1 MHCPRQPTLPQRVA
15 SVGAMAEFVVPGK
28 LSDLE
33 LPASGQPALDVGAM
47 SAEEAEALVESA

>member
-1 MHCPRQPTLPQRVA
+1 
-15 SVGAMAEFVVPGK
+15 MAEFVVPGK